1 MAHRFTNRVRGKMS
15 RVTPVTSKPNSAGIR
30 KELVERVRL
39 EIAAGTYATQE
50 KLEIALNRL
59 AARLSV

>member
-1 MAHRFTNRVRGKMS
+1 MAHRYSNRVRGMMNRISPKS
-15 RVTPVTSKPNSAGIR
+15 GRPSSAGIR
-30 KELVERVRL
+30 KDLVERVRS

-50 KLEIALNRL
+50 KLEIALDRL